1 MSIKRILLIGN
12 KSWEVEPI
20 LNALLNVRMR
30 PSGLPD
36 PTHLN
41 YPWTFLPGSP
51 QPRAIWDCFPQVTIE
66 LWCIQDIMDTQW
78 NPSSSQ
84 GKHACLPKALYY
96 RQEKPD
102 LVVALGTAALGL
114 DGGNNNGC
122 VVMGSNIFIH
132 NFHPNGENIQSQWD
146 DPKDFEKVL
155 HSAVSPDFF
164 QLMDNTTV
172 KAIESRL
179 LKPYLHPSDNI
190 GVMSDKD
197 YIGVSVVNITNY
209 ADYKTSDQEGLKALA
224 ATGNTLPVGSVE
236 TTHGVIRL
244 LCDAPFVFMS
254 GITDREGYFDE
265 DVNGQDANGNVK
277 TEAQNFTAAFN
288 IGVCLGHMIP
298 KMASFVTAKQTKPA
312 QASVTA

>member
-1 MSIKRILLIGN
+1 MKRIVLIAN

-20 LNALLNVRMR
+20 LNALLNSTIR
-30 PSGLPD
+30 PQELPD

-51 QPRAIWDCFPQVTIE
+51 QPRAIWDSFQQATIE
-66 LWCIQDIMDTQW
+66 LWCVQDIMDIQW

-84 GKHACLPKALYY
+84 GKHECLPKILFY
-96 RQEKPD
+96 RREAPD

-114 DGGNNNGC
+114 DSGNNNGC

-132 NFHPNGENIQSQWD
+132 NFHPNGENPKSQWD
-146 DPKDFEKVL
+146 DPFFFEKVL
-155 HSAVSPDFF
+155 PSTITADFF
-164 QLMDNTTV
+164 NLMDDSTV
-172 KAIESRL
+172 KLIEARL
-179 LKPYLHPSDNI
+179 LKPYLNPSSNI

-209 ADYKTSDQEGLKALA
+209 TDYETSDQSGLEVLA
-224 ATGNTLPVGSVE
+224 GTGNKLPVGSVE

-244 LCDAPFVFMS
+244 LSNAPFVFIS
-254 GITDREGYFDE
+254 GITDRVGHFAD

-277 TEAQNFTAAFN
+277 TAAQNFTAAFN
-288 IGVCLGHMIP
+288 IGVCLSHMIP
-298 KMASFVTAKQTKPA
+298 KIATFITTKQTRT
-312 QASVTA
+312 VRETVEV

>member
-1 MSIKRILLIGN
+1 MSLKRILLIGN

-30 PSGLPD
+30 PAQLPN

-41 YPWTFLPGSP
+41 YPWTFLQGSP
-51 QPRAIWDCFPQVTIE
+51 QPRAIWDTFQDVTIE

-84 GKHACLPKALYY
+84 GKHVCLPKILHY
-96 RQEKPD
+96 RQEQPS

-114 DGGNNNGC
+114 NNSNNNGC

-132 NFHPNGENIQSQWD
+132 NFHPKGENPESKWD

-155 HSAVSPDFF
+155 TSTISPDFF
-164 QLMDNTTV
+164 KLLDTTTTN
-172 KAIESRL
+172 AINAHL
-179 LKPYLHPSDNI
+179 LKPFNNPADNI
-190 GVMSDKD
+190 QVMADKD

-209 ADYKTSDQEGLKALA
+209 QDYATSDQSGLDKLA
-224 ATGNTLPVGSVE
+224 GTGNKLPVGSVE

-244 LCDAPFVFMS
+244 LCNAPFVFMS
-254 GITDREGYFDE
+254 GITDREGYFDA
-265 DVNGQDANGNVK
+265 DVNGKDVNGNVK

-288 IGVCLGHMIP
+288 IGVCLGNMIP
-298 KMASFVTAKQTKPA
+298 KMAGYVAGK
-312 QASVTA
+312 